1 MTPQQ
6 RSGNR
11 QMSPNPTKP
20 LETSIA
26 GDNEER
32 IKRFLATASH
42 DLQSPLRHIA
52 MYAELLLDDL
62 EETLDGE
69 QLQSL
74 KMIME
79 KAQAA
84 QRLTKALMSLA
95 GGAPQVTPEEVDLT
109 ALTEKIWME
118 LIEETGALE
127 ATLAK
132 RGLPSIRTDPALFG
146 LVLRQLMSNAL
157 TYRSSSPPHV
167 AMTAEQEGANW
178 FIRISD
184 NGIGIDPAYRE
195 RIFEPFWKLPKA
207 GAVPG
212 AGLGLTTAQ
221 ELLKALGG
229 SIGLEHA
236 DESGSRFLIRLPAG

>member
-1 MTPQQ
+1 
-6 RSGNR
+6 
-11 QMSPNPTKP
+11 MSPNPTRP
-20 LETSIA
+20 LETT

-42 DLQSPLRHIA
+42 DLQSPLRHIT

-62 EETLDGE
+62 GETLDGE

-74 KMIME
+74 RTIME

-95 GGAPQVTPEEVDLT
+95 GGAPQVTPEEVNLQ
-109 ALTEKIWME
+109 ALAEHVWPE
-118 LIEETGALE
+118 LVDETGAHD
-127 ATLAK
+127 ATLAC

-146 LVLRQLMSNAL
+146 LVLRQLISNAL
-157 TYRSSSPPHV
+157 TYRGSSPPHV
-167 AMTAEQEGANW
+167 AITAEQQGENW
-178 FIRISD
+178 LIRISD
-184 NGIGIDPAYRE
+184 NGTGIDPAYRE

-207 GAVPG
+207 GAVAG

-229 SIGLEHA
+229 DLSLEHS
-236 DESGSRFLIRLPAG
+236 DESGSRFTIRLPVS

>member
-1 MTPQQ
+1 
-6 RSGNR
+6 
-11 QMSPNPTKP
+11 MSPNPTKP
-20 LETSIA
+20 LETNIA

-32 IKRFLATASH
+32 IKRFLAIASH

-62 EETLDGE
+62 EETLDSE

-74 KMIME
+74 KMILE
-79 KAQAA
+79 KVQAA

-95 GGAPQVTPEEVDLT
+95 GGAPQVTLEEVDLKVL
-109 ALTEKIWME
+109 AEKIWSE
-118 LIEETGALE
+118 LIEETGALD
-127 ATLAK
+127 ATFAS
-132 RGLPSIRTDPALFG
+132 RDLPSIRTDPALFG

-178 FIRISD
+178 AIRISD
-184 NGIGIDPAYRE
+184 NGTGIDPAYRE

-207 GAVPG
+207 GAAPG

-221 ELLKALGG
+221 ELLKVLGG
-229 SIGLEHA
+229 DIRLEHS
-236 DESGSRFLIRLPAG
+236 DENGSHFTIRLPAG

>member
-1 MTPQQ
+1 
-6 RSGNR
+6 
-11 QMSPNPTKP
+11 MSSDPTRP
-20 LETSIA
+20 SETNIA
-26 GDNEER
+26 GDSEER

-74 KMIME
+74 RMIME

-95 GGAPQVTPEEVDLT
+95 GGAPQVTPEEVDLQ
-109 ALTEKIWME
+109 ALSENVWGE
-118 LIEETGALE
+118 LTDETGVSD
-127 ATLAK
+127 ATLESE
-132 RGLPSIRTDPALFG
+132 GLPSIRTDAALLG
-146 LVLRQLMSNAL
+146 LVLRHLLTNAL
-157 TYRSSSPPHV
+157 IYRGEAPPRV
-167 AMTAEQEGANW
+167 TIAAERKGTDW

-184 NGIGIDPAYRE
+184 NGPGIDTAYRE

-207 GAVPG
+207 GAVQG
-212 AGLGLTTAQ
+212 AGLGLTTAR
-221 ELLKALGG
+221 EFLTALGG
-229 SIGLEHA
+229 NISLEHSDA
-236 DESGSRFLIRLPAG
+236 SGSRFIIRLPIA